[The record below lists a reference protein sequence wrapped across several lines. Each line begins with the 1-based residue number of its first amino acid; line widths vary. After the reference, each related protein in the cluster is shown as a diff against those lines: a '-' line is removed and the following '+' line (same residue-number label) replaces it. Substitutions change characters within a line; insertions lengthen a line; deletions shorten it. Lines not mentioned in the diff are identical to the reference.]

1 MNSSVHVPTHEHRA
15 RDLITTCSRP
25 RAVLHEHELTALAHC
40 TKRTRARIAQKPT
53 RTRTITCTCTGT
65 VRSAGS
71 STHVAPNEALSY
83 AHMLGTRERTRT
95 LPLYVPGCTRAVQG
109 PYTPIST
116 RTNSAHVPRHAPD
129 GVHEHELTALAHCTK
144 RTWARIAQKPTRT
157 RTITCTCTG
166 TVRSAGSS
174 TYVAPNE
181 ALSYAHM
188 LGTRERT
195 RTLPLYVSG
204 FTRAVQGPYT
214 PISTR
219 TNSAHVPRHAPNGVV
234 RPVTVQHD
242 HARAHAVSDR
252 LGDRCRH
259 ERRFR
264 PVSVQASSGGSAGG
278 VTGPGLSNRPR

>member
-1 MNSSVHVPTHEHRA
+1 MQ
-15 RDLITTCSRP
+15 D
-25 RAVLHEHELTALAHC
+25 
-40 TKRTRARIAQKPT
+40 
-53 RTRTITCTCTGT
+53 
-65 VRSAGS
+65 
-71 STHVAPNEALSY
+71 
-83 AHMLGTRERTRT
+83 
-95 LPLYVPGCTRAVQG
+95 

-116 RTNSAHVPRHAPD
+116 RTNSAYVPRHAPD
-129 GVHEHELTALAHCTK
+129 GVHKHELTALARCTK

-195 RTLPLYVSG
+195 RTLPLYVLG

-278 VTGPGLSNRPR
+278 VTGPGLSNRPREGRPAPSPQGEMEGRIRPQRRSSGGPQARSPVARYVRRPDARLCTGQEHTHARATVRYKRGLRRG